1 MGWSWRGSNG
11 AVGGAGTAANFCQ
24 PGWVAP
30 RAASFPLFGCCPV
43 SRPAG
48 RLGLEMACLRPAIVA
63 VAGKSTFCE
72 LRANCSDWL
81 FATCIAREVPE
92 VPAGGSQNCG
102 GSPSSISS
110 GCCCCCSRMNLS
122 TRCMTGKKIRL
133 ILSWPRTSQ
142 RPSSVAHPTFVRGDA
157 RLLPGCQSL
166 APWTARCWCCP
177 SWAAPAPSLERSEWN
192 LRSM

>member
-1 MGWSWRGSNG
+1 MMLSGLARHQARGVGEKDNGGRGGGVELARVKWRRRLGL
-11 AVGGAGTAANFCQ
+11 AQRPTFCQ

-92 VPAGGSQNCG
+92 VPAGGSQ
-102 GSPSSISS
+102 
-110 GCCCCCSRMNLS
+110 
-122 TRCMTGKKIRL
+122 RL
-133 ILSWPRTSQ
+133 ALIHIQ
-142 RPSSVAHPTFVRGDA
+142 
-157 RLLPGCQSL
+157 RLLLLLL
-166 APWTARCWCCP
+166 ADE
-177 SWAAPAPSLERSEWN
+177 LVDQVHGG
-192 LRSM
+192 